1 MKSAII
7 LLVLASLN
15 ASAASDEWVSVGVRP
30 AATNASTPAQAASPV
45 LAVQPAPSSSD
56 HSSLVSELLVQMEQM
71 QQEIASLRGVV
82 ESQGNDIR
90 RLNQDGEARYLDLDR
105 RLMAITTPAVD
116 EADQPEANAQEA
128 YKAAMSLVRE
138 KRFEEASVAF
148 EEFVQQWPDDDLT
161 ANALYWAG
169 EVFLVRRD
177 LDSASNR
184 FRHIIDAH
192 PDHIKAPDAAY
203 KYAMTLHKLGDTD
216 AAKEWL
222 ETLIA
227 RFKGKADTTVQ
238 LAEAYLKKL
247 SEPRAEK
254 D

>member
-1 MKSAII
+1 MGSRCRELPLMKSAII

-116 EADQPEANAQEA
+116 EADQKP
-128 YKAAMSLVRE
+128 M
-138 KRFEEASVAF
+138 
-148 EEFVQQWPDDDLT
+148 
-161 ANALYWAG
+161 
-169 EVFLVRRD
+169 RRK
-177 LDSASNR
+177 
-184 FRHIIDAH
+184 H
-192 PDHIKAPDAAY
+192 
-203 KYAMTLHKLGDTD
+203 TKL
-216 AAKEWL
+216 
-222 ETLIA
+222 
-227 RFKGKADTTVQ
+227 RCR
-238 LAEAYLKKL
+238 L
-247 SEPRAEK
+247 SEKK
-254 D
+254 DSKKPVLPS